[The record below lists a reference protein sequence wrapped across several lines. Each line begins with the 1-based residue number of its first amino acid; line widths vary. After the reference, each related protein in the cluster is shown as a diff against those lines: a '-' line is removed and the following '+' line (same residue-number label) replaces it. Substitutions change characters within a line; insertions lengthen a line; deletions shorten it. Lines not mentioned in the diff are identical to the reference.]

1 MNNSSSF
8 YMKLL
13 YPQETLKAEGILA
26 FQTAKGKMKCCYSI
40 FIYSEYFY
48 SVPRWHFVH
57 FIIITDITQLKSLE
71 GLENIFL
78 FSEGS

>member
-1 MNNSSSF
+1 MSHEQVF
-8 YMKLL
+8 QLYIKLL
-13 YPQETLKAEGILA
+13 YPQETLKAEEILA

-57 FIIITDITQLKSLE
+57 LVIITDIAQL
-71 GLENIFL
+71 
-78 FSEGS
+78 